1 MAAMMKGDTSM
12 VNIEFNDVT
21 PFNLGTDIGEDDVF
35 VMIGQ
40 NTPIPTEK
48 VKSFATYEDN

>member
-21 PFNLGTDIGEDDVF
+21 PFSLGTDIGEDDVF

-40 NTPIPTEK
+40 NTPIPTEV
-48 VKSFATYEDN
+48 VKKFATYEDN